1 MIVNQNYTSLNSMK
15 CNASIEFVFVFHPLA
30 CKDPKYNVNPYA
42 PMCFGQY
49 GNTGCGVFKQ
59 GVQN

>member
-1 MIVNQNYTSLNSMK
+1 MSSSSSD
-15 CNASIEFVFVFHPLA
+15 ASSDDDLISSVSSNGKVIIGH
-30 CKDPKYNVNPYA
+30 
-42 PMCFGQY
+42 Y

>member
-1 MIVNQNYTSLNSMK
+1 MQKKLDYDIFKVYQRILFNTKILLELTESNTYSFLDTLLH
-15 CNASIEFVFVFHPLA
+15 VR
-30 CKDPKYNVNPYA
+30 
-42 PMCFGQY
+42 Y